1 MERLAE
7 RGWKFYGTDDGEC
20 LLGWFAETY
29 QQMRGDV

>member
-7 RGWKFYGTDDGEC
+7 RSWEFFYGAGAGEC

-29 QQMRGDV
+29 